1 MQHLRSALEA
11 VLRGH
16 TAVVGVGNPD
26 HGDDGAG
33 VRLAEQLL
41 AGGCANVFVAGA
53 SPEQMAPSLA
63 RLGFERMLFLDAVE
77 FGGSPGDVVLLG
89 AREIQ
94 SRFPQVS
101 THKISLGM
109 LARMLEVDRGTQ
121 VWLLGMQ
128 PGSLKGAE
136 LSEVMKAT
144 VAALAALLQEI
155 IQPTPPPTDKH

>member
-1 MQHLRSALEA
+1 MQPLRSALEA

-33 VRLAEQLL
+33 VRLAEKLL
-41 AGGCANVFVAGA
+41 AAGCANVFVAGTT
-53 SPEQMAPSLA
+53 PEQTAPSLA

-77 FGGSPGDVVLLG
+77 FGGAPGDVVLLG

-101 THKISLGM
+101 THKLSLGM

-121 VWLLGMQ
+121 IWLLGMQ
-128 PGSLKGAE
+128 PGSLRGNT
-136 LSEVMKAT
+136 LSEVMEAT
-144 VAALAALLQEI
+144 VAALTILLQEI
-155 IQPTPPPTDKH
+155 MQPTPRGWEKR